1 MKNSNKL
8 ISAVVLSTALVSSGV
23 AVMANNAAKSDD
35 SKSDLMSILIE
46 SMDNGTSFNL
56 KLKNPVE
63 LTGYFITLEVDGP
76 VKLDNN
82 CFELHDKDDSED
94 NYTLIKTE
102 VTQKNEQTHIVKIAV
117 TSDKS
122 LLTKNSSKTT

>member
-63 LTGYFITLEVDGP
+63 LTGYFITLEVDG
-76 VKLDNN
+76 
-82 CFELHDKDDSED
+82 
-94 NYTLIKTE
+94 I
-102 VTQKNEQTHIVKIAV
+102 
-117 TSDKS
+117 
-122 LLTKNSSKTT
+122 

>member
-56 KLKNPVE
+56 KLKNPS
-63 LTGYFITLEVDGP
+63 L
-76 VKLDNN
+76 
-82 CFELHDKDDSED
+82 
-94 NYTLIKTE
+94 
-102 VTQKNEQTHIVKIAV
+102 IVKEH
-117 TSDKS
+117 
-122 LLTKNSSKTT
+122 